1 METNQNTRDGRNKSL
16 WQKNTL
22 AAGEQ
27 NAFDPSVTYD
37 VLIVGAG
44 ITGLT
49 TAFLLQN
56 AGLKCVIAEA
66 HNPGYGTTGGT
77 SAHINTFADTTFA
90 EVERAFSTN
99 AAKQFAKSIS
109 GIVVLDDS
117 MAPFIHEEIKGLL
130 EYLKKRI
137 YQNQA
142 EFVVGAPK

>member
-66 HNPGYGTTGGT
+66 HNPLDMG
-77 SAHINTFADTTFA
+77 
-90 EVERAFSTN
+90 
-99 AAKQFAKSIS
+99 QP
-109 GIVVLDDS
+109 VVLLPIS
-117 MAPFIHEEIKGLL
+117 ILL
-130 EYLKKRI
+130 QTPLLRK
-137 YQNQA
+137 
-142 EFVVGAPK
+142 